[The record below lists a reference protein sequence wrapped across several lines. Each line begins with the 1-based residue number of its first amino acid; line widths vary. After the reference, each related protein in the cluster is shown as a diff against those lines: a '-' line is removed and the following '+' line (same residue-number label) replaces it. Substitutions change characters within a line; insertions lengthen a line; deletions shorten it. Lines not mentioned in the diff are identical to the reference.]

1 MLEYKLILFKKGR
14 IKLEKRVFLKR
25 VEDILNTKD
34 WSGIAKSYI
43 KGAAKFVYENYAP
56 HDYYKVSI
64 FNYLERFLYIL
75 NNMKDFKVVE
85 FADFGLEVE
94 YMDYFRSQVRVANG
108 NDGTLDIVDGQFV
121 PAVRGRYSCPL
132 SGYADLNKRNVYL
145 LSESDKVFRHLNI
158 VHELTHLDDGKYS
171 FPVGKLPFSADFR
184 KMCIEGKAV
193 FHETLF
199 GTQIEDGAWCDNIN
213 DEKHHLQ
220 IYSDSCSYP
229 LYEILYKL
237 LILIFGVET
246 IEKMSKN
253 TDAGLNMIETLK
265 AMYPNLPVYEIY
277 AHFVY
282 ILAMFDDNSKSF
294 IKNTINIF
302 RKSQYSL
309 FSQEQANYKNYIRAL
324 RELHRNIMQAQ
335 DKASYNEFKKIFIFA
350 LKETQAS
357 KEKMLALKDESLT
370 YALMDMCVKNGDLIA
385 SFDFLINVANMVI
398 FSSKTVDESMAKEL
412 GNIRNTLIEAR
423 ELGNI
428 R

>member
-1 MLEYKLILFKKGR
+1 
-14 IKLEKRVFLKR
+14 
-25 VEDILNTKD
+25 
-34 WSGIAKSYI
+34 
-43 KGAAKFVYENYAP
+43 
-56 HDYYKVSI
+56 
-64 FNYLERFLYIL
+64 
-75 NNMKDFKVVE
+75 
-85 FADFGLEVE
+85 
-94 YMDYFRSQVRVANG
+94 
-108 NDGTLDIVDGQFV
+108 
-121 PAVRGRYSCPL
+121 
-132 SGYADLNKRNVYL
+132 
-145 LSESDKVFRHLNI
+145 
-158 VHELTHLDDGKYS
+158 
-171 FPVGKLPFSADFR
+171 
-184 KMCIEGKAV
+184 
-193 FHETLF
+193 
-199 GTQIEDGAWCDNIN
+199 
-213 DEKHHLQ
+213 
-220 IYSDSCSYP
+220 
-229 LYEILYKL
+229 
-237 LILIFGVET
+237 
-246 IEKMSKN
+246 MSKN

-294 IKNTINIF
+294 IKNTINFF

-309 FSQEQANYKNYIRAL
+309 FSQEQSNYKNYIRAL

-350 LKETQAS
+350 LKETQES

-370 YALMDMCVKNGDLIA
+370 YALMDICVKNGDLIA